1 MQCLQRKWSPVRVLF
16 SSLSVVEVSVAH
28 TFFRLRTTARPQI
41 KRPSSNKR
49 SSAQSTKERTSPT
62 NLQEAGVTATYLREA
77 STLEEMLLIWSE
89 MELPQ
94 TSVTTTAT
102 NDSIYTAY
110 IISIYK
116 TYTS

>member
-1 MQCLQRKWSPVRVLF
+1 MRVL
-16 SSLSVVEVSVAH
+16 SSSQLVVEVSVAH
-28 TFFRLRTTARPQI
+28 TFFRQRTTARLQT
-41 KRPSSNKR
+41 KRSSSNKR
-49 SSAQSTKERTSPT
+49 SSAQSTKGRTSPT
-62 NLQEAGVTATYLREA
+62 NLQEAGVTGTYRKEA
-77 STLEEMLLIWSE
+77 SMLEEMLLIWSE

-94 TSVTTTAT
+94 TSVMTTAT

>member
-1 MQCLQRKWSPVRVLF
+1 MRVLSF
-16 SSLSVVEVSVAH
+16 SPSVAEVSVAH
-28 TFFRLRTTARPQI
+28 TFFRLQTTARPQT

-49 SSAQSTKERTSPT
+49 SSAQSTKGRTSPT
-62 NLQEAGVTATYLREA
+62 NLQEAGVTGTYLREA

>member
-1 MQCLQRKWSPVRVLF
+1 M
-16 SSLSVVEVSVAH
+16 
-28 TFFRLRTTARPQI
+28 
-41 KRPSSNKR
+41 
-49 SSAQSTKERTSPT
+49 
-62 NLQEAGVTATYLREA
+62 
-77 STLEEMLLIWSE
+77 LEEMLLIWSE

-94 TSVTTTAT
+94 TSVMTTAT

>member
-1 MQCLQRKWSPVRVLF
+1 VRVLF
-16 SSLSVVEVSVAH
+16 SSPSVVEVSVAH
-28 TFFRLRTTARPQI
+28 TFFRLRTTARPQT
-41 KRPSSNKR
+41 KRLSSNKR

-62 NLQEAGVTATYLREA
+62 NLQEAGVTGTYRREV
-77 STLEEMLLIWSE
+77 SMLEETSLIWSE

-94 TSVTTTAT
+94 TSAMTTAT